1 MSLPSFLP
9 PFAGTEIRTVEMH
22 TAGEPARIVYAGYP
36 DIPGTLL
43 EQRSLAQ
50 THHDHIRRSI
60 IYEPRGHADMYG
72 AVLRPRTELVDAGE
86 AHMGALFLTHEG
98 YGAMCGHATLALGR
112 FLVDCADEAV
122 FPRRRELV
130 VDEEGRTVEVRLHA
144 PVGVVRLTVPVVKV
158 DVDGSAGVSG
168 SSTGGIGG
176 WRTDVGRRITFLSV
190 PTFATAVGLS
200 VPIPRDFGWPELG
213 DAAAVTMDIA
223 FGGAFYAVV
232 SAAALGF
239 PASLSKPNVRAL
251 SDATK
256 KLKQAFNASADL
268 RARLEDPGD
277 DKTDSSSQ
285 YLYGTVVTDT
295 GSNDVLPTAQGCVG
309 AETGLYF
316 FGDQQIDR
324 SPTGSVVQA
333 RVALAAARG
342 ERELDQSWTYH
353 SLVSR
358 GVGGDRGAFVGTPV
372 EEVEVGGRRAWRVE
386 VSGQAHYTGSST
398 FVMEEGDEIGRGF
411 SFRGFEG

>member
-1 MSLPSFLP
+1 MSLPAFMPSFT
-9 PFAGTEIRTVEMH
+9 GTEIRTVEMH
-22 TAGEPARIVYAGYP
+22 TSGEPARIVYAGYP

-50 THHDHIRRSI
+50 SQHDHIRRSI

-98 YGAMCGHATLALGR
+98 YGAMCGHATIALGR

-122 FPRRRELV
+122 FPQRRDLV
-130 VDEEGRTVEVRLHA
+130 FDEEEGTVEIRLHA
-144 PVGVVRLTVPVVKV
+144 PVGVVRLTVPVVKM
-158 DVDGSAGVSG
+158 DGDM
-168 SSTGGIGG
+168 
-176 WRTDVGRRITFLSV
+176 WKTDVNRRITFLSV
-190 PTFATAVGLS
+190 PTFATAIDLS
-200 VPIPRDFGWPELG
+200 VPIPQSLRWPELG
-213 DAAAVTMDIA
+213 DAAAVTIDVA
-223 FGGAFYAVV
+223 FGGALYAVV

-239 PASLSKPNVRAL
+239 TPSLSKPDVSGLRN
-251 SDATK
+251 ATK
-256 KLKQAFNASADL
+256 KLKQAVNASAEL
-268 RARLEDPGD
+268 GARCGHPNDGEERSPQSLV
-277 DKTDSSSQ
+277 
-285 YLYGTVVTDT
+285 YGIMVTDT
-295 GSNDVLPTAQGCVG
+295 DSDDVLATAPGCVG

-342 ERELDQSWTYH
+342 TRRLGALWTYH

-358 GVGGDRGAFVGTPV
+358 AVGGHRGAFVGAPV

-398 FVMEEGDEIGRGF
+398 FVMEAEDDIGGGF
-411 SFRGFEG
+411 SFQGLEA